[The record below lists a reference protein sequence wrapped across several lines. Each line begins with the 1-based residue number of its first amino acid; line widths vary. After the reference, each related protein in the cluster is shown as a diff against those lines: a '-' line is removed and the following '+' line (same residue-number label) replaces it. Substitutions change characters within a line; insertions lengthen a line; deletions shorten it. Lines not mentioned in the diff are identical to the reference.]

1 MTSLE
6 TYRSLQPAT
15 REYLTDDH
23 GMTEM
28 KFDDTTAV
36 VISGGEGWC
45 DSCACRYCGGRDGC
59 GCGDVG
65 TVYVVENLRITEPA
79 DENGEQEDVAF
90 DEGERLCAVCGDE
103 VYHDSWS
110 EAREAAREDAAERA
124 GEARRD
130 EGGW

>member
-28 KFDDTTAV
+28 TFGSATV
-36 VISGGEGWC
+36 LVISGSEGWC
-45 DSCACRYCGGRDGC
+45 GECSCGEGCCGY
-59 GCGDVG
+59 GD
-65 TVYVVENLRITEPA
+65 TVWEVRNLRITEPA

-90 DEGERLCAVCGDE
+90 DEGERLCARCGE
-103 VYHDSWS
+103 PVYHDDYRDAV
-110 EAREAAREDAAERA
+110 EAMREDAAERA
-124 GEARRD
+124 WEMQRD
-130 EGGW
+130 ERGW